1 MARNRPIYLLSPS
14 KYPDTIYMPMIQFE
28 IIADRLDLDDCDTLM
43 FTSKQ
48 AVKSAEE
55 IDPDWKKLP
64 SIAIGAATKKE
75 IESFGG
81 SVLYHPS
88 NYYGSTL
95 AKDIVEKFAS
105 RKILYL
111 RPKSVSFDSASFL
124 VKHNIELQEQII
136 YKTSCVKYETTSA
149 PVDNAIIIFT
159 SPSSIRCFL
168 SNFEW
173 RDSYTA
179 VVIGKS
185 TQVHLP
191 SGAKFAV
198 AQTPMI
204 ESCIDKAKE
213 LTQQ

>member
-28 IIADRLDLDDCDTLM
+28 IIADKLNLDNCDTLM

-55 IDPDWKKLP
+55 IDPGWKRLP

-81 SVLYHPS
+81 RVLYHP
-88 NYYGSTL
+88 NDYYGSRL
-95 AKDIVEKFAS
+95 AKDIVKKFAS

-111 RPKSVSFDSASFL
+111 RPETISFDSASFL
-124 VKHNIELQEQII
+124 AEHGIKLQEQII
-136 YKTSCVKYETTSA
+136 YRTSCIKYDVESA
-149 PVDNAIIIFT
+149 PADNAIIIFT
-159 SPSSIRCFL
+159 SPSSIYCFL
-168 SNFEW
+168 SNFDWKE
-173 RDSYTA
+173 SYIA
-179 VVIGKS
+179 VVIGES
-185 TQVHLP
+185 TQEHLP
-191 SGAKFAV
+191 KNANYAV

-204 ESCIDKAKE
+204 ESCIHKAEE
-213 LTQQ
+213 LSQQ